1 MYEPEYDPNE
11 GYYDPYEEENPSRES
26 WDDYP
31 TEENWEETYKPEED
45 YLWPEETATNET
57 DSW

>member
-11 GYYDPYEEENPSRES
+11 GHYDPYEEENPSRES

-31 TEENWEETYKPEED
+31 AEENWEETYKPEED
-45 YLWPEETATNET
+45 YL
-57 DSW
+57 